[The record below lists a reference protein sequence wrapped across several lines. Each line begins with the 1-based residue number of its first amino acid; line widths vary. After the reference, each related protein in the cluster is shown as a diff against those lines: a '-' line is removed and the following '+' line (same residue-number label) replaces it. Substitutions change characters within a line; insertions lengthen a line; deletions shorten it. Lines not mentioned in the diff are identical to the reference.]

1 MVSSKKKQTVT
12 KFSLGEPVWKVWPK
26 SVIAAYLKEKN
37 LFLGLFLSITGH
49 VKSCE
54 NLGGPSP
61 KAKYTKTPIANK
73 YREGKV
79 KRTPVRGVK

>member
-1 MVSSKKKQTVT
+1 M
-12 KFSLGEPVWKVWPK
+12 
-26 SVIAAYLKEKN
+26 
-37 LFLGLFLSITGH
+37 GH
-49 VKSCE
+49 VKPCV
-54 NLGGPSP
+54 NKPGPTG